1 MLVKYVV
8 EKNSNRFGHVEMSS
22 LQFFTVLT
30 IFIVYHTEF
39 IFFIFLMKCKKIQT
53 GIIRGAI

>member
-1 MLVKYVV
+1 MLSK
-8 EKNSNRFGHVEMSS
+8 KNSNRFGHVEMGS

-39 IFFIFLMKCKKIQT
+39 IFIFYFFDEV
-53 GIIRGAI
+53 

>member
-39 IFFIFLMKCKKIQT
+39 IFIFYFFDEV
-53 GIIRGAI
+53 